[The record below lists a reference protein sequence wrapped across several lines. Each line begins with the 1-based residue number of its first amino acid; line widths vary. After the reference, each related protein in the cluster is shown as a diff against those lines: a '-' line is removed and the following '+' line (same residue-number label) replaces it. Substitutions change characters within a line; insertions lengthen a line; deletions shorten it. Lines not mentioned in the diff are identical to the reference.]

1 MADAYGPVVNNWRVM
16 GSANTNAT
24 ENGRVRIKT
33 ECFIQAVNGYWFSG
47 LNVHGG
53 AAVNGQWAGV
63 DRTGVNISQNGR
75 TGLVAKEMWVNRTR
89 SAQSISCLADVKV
102 TGYAAGFSRCEIKIN
117 VPAKPSYRVSY
128 NANGGSG
135 APGAQTRWWGEKL
148 TLSNT
153 RPTRTGH
160 NFKGWATSSNGGV
173 AYQPGGQY
181 GKDSNVTLYAV
192 WKAQTHTVSYNAN
205 GGTGAPGNQTKTY
218 GQVLTLSN
226 TRPTRANYIFQG
238 WSTSANGAVQYQPGG
253 RFGSDANTTLYAIWK
268 LATKPPVISSLTAL
282 RVDAKGNPSE
292 SGANVAV
299 TVKWQCDTAADSSNT
314 LQSLKVASKGTTGN
328 WVETT
333 VSASGTSGTAT
344 AILTNLSADRSWQ
357 FRAVIKDKYGS
368 ATDYT
373 KVGPQRFILDI
384 SADGRG
390 IGIGC
395 GAPASGLSIY
405 GAPVLIN
412 GYDLI
417 PRTYTS
423 SQFLTYES
431 GFSDYTGSAH
441 NISRCY
447 AHRSG
452 YLLVLQIEVKGPLK
466 PGYTNIGRLKDEFIP
481 RTAINVSAVYNDAVG
496 GTAFAIGP
504 VEDNGYQPGCIYFGN
519 PTNTART
526 WGAATFVCVVNEQEV
541 ITQ

>member
-1 MADAYGPVVNNWRVM
+1 MTELMGPIVNNWRVR
-16 GSANTNAT
+16 GVANLNAT

-33 ECFIQAVNGYWFSG
+33 ECFINSANGYWFSG
-47 LNVHGG
+47 LTVRGRAG
-53 AAVNGQWAGV
+53 VNGQFDMIDKANVSINQNSGV
-63 DRTGVNISQNGR
+63 
-75 TGLVAKEMWVNRTR
+75 GLVAKEIWVARTR
-89 SAQSISCLADVKV
+89 SAQSIVCTAEV
-102 TGYAAGFSRCEIKIN
+102 TVSGYAAGTSKTDIRIN
-117 VPAKPSYRVSY
+117 VPAKPSHTVSY
-128 NANGGSG
+128 NANGGTG
-135 APGAQTRWWGEKL
+135 APGRQTKWWGESL
-148 TLSNT
+148 HVSNT
-153 RPTRTGH
+153 RPTRANYT
-160 NFKGWATSSNGGV
+160 FQGWATSANGAV
-173 AYQPGGQY
+173 AYQPGQQFY
-181 GKDSNVTLYAV
+181 PDTNTTLYAK
-192 WKAQTHTVSYNAN
+192 WKPVTHTVSYNAN
-205 GGTGAPGNQTKTY
+205 GGTGAPGRQTKTY

-226 TRPTRANYIFQG
+226 TRPTRANYVFQG

-253 RFGSDANTTLYAIWK
+253 RFGSDANTTLYAVWK
-268 LATKPPVISSLTAL
+268 LATKPPVITQLSAL
-282 RVDAKGNPSE
+282 RVDADGNQSE
-292 SGANVAV
+292 SGSNVAV
-299 TVKWQCDTAADSSNT
+299 TVKWQCDTSADSSNT

-333 VSASGTSGTAT
+333 VSASGASGTAT

-496 GTAFAIGP
+496 GTAFVIGP

-519 PTNTART
+519 PANTART

>member
-53 AAVNGQWAGV
+53 SAVNGQWAGV

-75 TGLVAKEMWVNRTR
+75 AGLVAKEMWVNRTR
-89 SAQSISCLADVKV
+89 SAQSISCLADVRV
-102 TGYAAGFSRCEIKIN
+102 SGFAAGYSKCEIKIN

-160 NFKGWATSSNGGV
+160 NFQGWATSANGGV

-218 GQVLTLSN
+218 GQVLTLSS

-253 RFGSDANTTLYAIWK
+253 RFGKDANTTLYAVWK
-268 LATKPPVISSLTAL
+268 LASKPPTISAITAQ
-282 RVDAKGNPSE
+282 RVDA
-292 SGANVAV
+292 SGVASAGGENVKV
-299 TVKWQCDTAADSSNT
+299 TVKWSCDTSADTSNT
-314 LQSLKVASKGTTGN
+314 VQSLKVGSRQSSGQWAD
-328 WVETT
+328 TT
-333 VSASGTSGTAT
+333 VNASGTGGTST
-344 AILTNLSADRSWQ
+344 VILQNLSADSSWRI
-357 FRAVIKDKYGS
+357 RATVTDKY
-368 ATDYT
+368 ATT
-373 KVGPQRFILDI
+373 AASTSIGPQRFILDI
-384 SADGRG
+384 SGDGNG

-395 GAPASGLSIY
+395 GAPDNGVAIY
-405 GAPVLIN
+405 GDPVTVNAHRIDNLPEIYAGSIVITPSGSGN
-412 GYDLI
+412 RYTLFDQAQWKEITGYDDPQHNYPTVLVSNGDIDTRNVAMVGAGYSQKNKTWYVYLSSSVNNGEAFRVNYSILI
-417 PRTYTS
+417 R
-423 SQFLTYES
+423 
-431 GFSDYTGSAH
+431 
-441 NISRCY
+441 
-447 AHRSG
+447 
-452 YLLVLQIEVKGPLK
+452 K
-466 PGYTNIGRLKDEFIP
+466 
-481 RTAINVSAVYNDAVG
+481 
-496 GTAFAIGP
+496 
-504 VEDNGYQPGCIYFGN
+504 
-519 PTNTART
+519 
-526 WGAATFVCVVNEQEV
+526 
-541 ITQ
+541 